1 MNRSFGVWTCRDPR
15 NHVLDRGRILQ
26 GLPWGFAIL
35 WHVEWSIL
43 IWVTLNGGGGSTRRC
58 GLLATMTGATKSIGI
73 ILDFDLFRPTVSL
86 TLTASP
92 LLAVLAVRG
101 GGNTPVVR
109 YVFQGYFM
117 NLFHAVNHNGHML
130 QSIVQLDASLCN
142 DRAFGARSPS
152 AGVATSLT
160 SLLLWRQ
167 CDRRGRR
174 N

>member
-1 MNRSFGVWTCRDPR
+1 
-15 NHVLDRGRILQ
+15 
-26 GLPWGFAIL
+26 
-35 WHVEWSIL
+35 
-43 IWVTLNGGGGSTRRC
+43 
-58 GLLATMTGATKSIGI
+58 MTGATKSIGI

-101 GGNTPVVR
+101 GDTPVVR
-109 YVFQGYFM
+109 YIFQGYFM

-130 QSIVQLDASLCN
+130 QSIVPPDASLCN

-160 SLLLWRQ
+160 SLLL
-167 CDRRGRR
+167 
-174 N
+174 